1 MKKNL
6 LILALSGLL
15 SLGANLAQAQTQA
28 QGAPATPGAWTES
41 ADGRALGAQKKV
53 KAAKKSHGAKKAAK
67 KKGSSAKKG
76 KKAGGKASLHAAK
89 ARRAPSHLH

>member
-15 SLGANLAQAQTQA
+15 SLGANLAQAQA
-28 QGAPATPGAWTES
+28 APATPGAWTES
-41 ADGRALGAQKKV
+41 ADGRALGAQKKA

-89 ARRAPSHLH
+89 ARRAPSRLH